1 MDPHIRTTHSD
12 FILHHRKDYI
22 FDTVFNNRMMSLRR
36 KAGDLSVTRKAS
48 FSRIVASAYKRILIT
63 GGNTGIGY
71 ETALA
76 LLQKDYEVT
85 LACRDTAKAQ
95 AAEEKLR

>member
-1 MDPHIRTTHSD
+1 MMISA
-12 FILHHRKDYI
+12 RK
-22 FDTVFNNRMMSLRR
+22 T
-36 KAGDLSVTRKAS
+36 GDLSVSRLPSRAS
-48 FSRIVASAYKRILIT
+48 FSRVVASAYKRILIT